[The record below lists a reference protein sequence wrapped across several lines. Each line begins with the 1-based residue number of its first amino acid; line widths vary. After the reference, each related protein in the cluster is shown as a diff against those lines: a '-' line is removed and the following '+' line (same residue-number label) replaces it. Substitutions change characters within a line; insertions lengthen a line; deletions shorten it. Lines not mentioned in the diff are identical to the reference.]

1 MKKLLILPLL
11 VLLSGCVTYYY
22 PETALEDGV
31 YYAEDDPSYNVYQ
44 GHYSGYAYYPWS
56 SLDYFYMGYHPYP
69 RYAYYYGY
77 PYGFSYGYSPWHYP
91 FGYYGYYSPLYA
103 SYYHYPFYPAWR
115 PYNGYCS
122 HFSNC
127 DNKRKNRRDNDEERL
142 VGDGK
147 DTRRKPADNDLDN
160 SELAADLT
168 EEKRIS
174 EFNTATQPYRRQVST
189 MPSGYS
195 GNRGMVIR
203 SGDSN
208 KIGKSRIQPDK
219 SAPTSNGIVIAGPS
233 SQPALT
239 SGSNPASQ
247 PSAPVTSTRSS
258 QTRSASS
265 GMSRSRSAS
274 TPRMSSGSS
283 SRARSSSRSSGRT
296 TRSSMPSPKKKR
308 D

>member
-44 GHYSGYAYYPWS
+44 GHYPGYAYYPWS

-77 PYGFSYGYSPWHYP
+77 PHGFSYGYSPWHYP

-103 SYYHYPFYPAWR
+103 SYYHYPYYPVWR
-115 PYNGYCS
+115 PYTGYCS
-122 HFSNC
+122 HYAGC
-127 DNKRKNRRDNDEERL
+127 DRRQNRNRDDEQERL

-147 DTRRKPADNDLDN
+147 NTRRKPADDDVDN
-160 SELAADLT
+160 SELAADLS

-174 EFNTATQPYRRQVST
+174 EYNTATLPYRRQVST

-219 SAPTSNGIVIAGPS
+219 TAPTSNGIVIVA
-233 SQPALT
+233 
-239 SGSNPASQ
+239 
-247 PSAPVTSTRSS
+247 PSANT
-258 QTRSASS
+258 
-265 GMSRSRSAS
+265 SRSRSAS

-283 SRARSSSRSSGRT
+283 NRARSSSRSSGRT
-296 TRSSMPSPKKKR
+296 TRSSMPSPSKKR